1 LSTRAVFVLAILGCI
16 WGASFLFIKVIVEET
31 SPFTLVAGRVTL
43 GALPMLF
50 IVALRRPAIVARR
63 SIIPKT
69 AVLAVFASALPFLM
83 ISWGEQH
90 IDSGIAAVLN
100 STSPLWTALLGA
112 AFLPHE
118 PLGGRALVG
127 IAIGFGGVLILTG
140 PDITHIADSSM
151 MGQLAVVGAALCYA
165 AALVFA
171 RAKLAEE
178 DPVVV
183 TTLQLLIGML
193 IMWPIAFAA
202 ARGTPDI
209 DVGVKAWLAWLTL
222 GVLGTGLAYI
232 GYYWLIATVGVLT
245 SSVTYIPP
253 IIGLALGALVLQEPI
268 GVNVIAGA
276 AIIILGVAVLTG
288 RLEFVT
294 RAMRGPQRQGDDS
307 G

>member
-1 LSTRAVFVLAILGCI
+1 
-16 WGASFLFIKVIVEET
+16 
-31 SPFTLVAGRVTL
+31 VAGRVTL

-294 RAMRGPQRQGDDS
+294 RTMRGQQRQGDDS

>member
-1 LSTRAVFVLAILGCI
+1 MSTRAVFVLAILGCI

-31 SPFTLVAGRVTL
+31 SPFTLVAGRLSL

-50 IVALRRPAIVARR
+50 IVALRRPAVVARR

-112 AFLPHE
+112 VFLPHE
-118 PLGGRALVG
+118 RLGGRALAG

-140 PDITHIADSSM
+140 SDITHLRDSSALA
-151 MGQLAVVGAALCYA
+151 QLAVVGAALCYA

-209 DVGVKAWLAWLTL
+209 NVSVKAWLAWLTL

-232 GYYWLIATVGVLT
+232 GYYWLIANVGVLT

-253 IIGLALGALVLQEPI
+253 IIGLALGALVLQESI
-268 GVNVIAGA
+268 GVNVVAGA

-288 RLEFVT
+288 RLGFVT
-294 RAMRGPQRQGDDS
+294 RAMRGPQRQERR
-307 G
+307 